1 MKIRQLSLFLEN
13 KPGRLQEAFEAIG
26 QSGVNV
32 ESTTLV
38 EAGDFGILRAL
49 VKDVDKA
56 YDALRARF
64 TVKKSDVL
72 AIQADDAPGALAKIL
87 AIFAKDGLINVEYL
101 YGFTSKKGVA
111 AIIMSVNDS
120 SKAVELLAQ
129 GNVKLLSSDEL
140 FS

>member
-1 MKIRQLSLFLEN
+1 MKIQQLSLFLEN

-56 YDALRARF
+56 YEALSARF

-87 AIFAKDGLINVEYL
+87 AIFAKDELVNVEYL
-101 YGFTSKKGVA
+101 YGFTSKKGIG
-111 AIIMSVNDS
+111 AIIMSVNAPT
-120 SKAVELLAQ
+120 KAVELLAQ